1 MATIR
6 INPFASNLDYLTD
19 KLDLLTRL
27 TRIRRLQQV
36 AEGLETNEKADI
48 RDLDSPE
55 KPRKPVAAA
64 RARERMA
71 QWKEDLQ
78 AHERRV
84 TKTLALGKVALPLE
98 QLGTEHKLDAFEKNV
113 LAVLIG
119 ADMDPGF
126 LKALEDM
133 GGYKRGIREIRTL
146 LILLCDDTA
155 GRIHARRY
163 FVHDAALLTG
173 GLLNLSYSRD
183 MNSETEFMSMDLA
196 VPRRIASL
204 ILGEQDLDE
213 GVMAFSSVVEPEVS
227 LDQVVLPPE
236 KLEEVLGLV
245 RNRNR
250 YLEARKEWGF
260 DRILKYGRGTVI
272 MFCGPPGT
280 GKTMLAHA
288 LAKEAGCR
296 LMLADLRQVVNHSR
310 HDMGE
315 NLQRMFHEAR
325 ILNAVLFFDEADEMF
340 TDRCANEFM
349 PTLLRE
355 MEKMDGVC
363 ILATNRPQILDEA
376 LERRILYRM
385 DFELPSP
392 ALREQIWRK
401 HLPAEARIADDV
413 DFTALAEEFEFSG
426 GFIKNAI
433 LTAFTL
439 VLQRPPAEQHLTHAD
454 LRNAARTQIRNRL
467 RGQVG
472 RVEPRAAIGD
482 LVLPATE
489 KRQVEEII
497 AATRQR
503 QKVFST
509 WGFGKMPGIGR
520 GITALFS
527 GAPGAG
533 KTLAAEVIAHELGYG
548 MHAVALSSLL
558 SQYVGETEK
567 RIDALFADVRD
578 DGTLLLIDEA
588 DALFGA
594 RLERDGHHAHY
605 INQQVNVLLHALERH
620 DGLVVLTT
628 NRPGDFDPA
637 FKRRIRYHIE
647 FPQPDGTA
655 RAAIWRCQLPPAAP
669 LAPDVDLSALARA
682 YELTGGHIRNA
693 VLRAAFTA
701 ATDGGVITHKMLATE
716 AAREAGPG
724 KESRIGFHE

>member
-1 MATIR
+1 MATTR
-6 INPFASNLDYLTD
+6 INPFASNLDYLTN
-19 KLDLLTRL
+19 KLELLTRL
-27 TRIRRLQQV
+27 TRIRRLQNV
-36 AEGLETNEKADI
+36 ADGLAPYPDYASETIEI
-48 RDLDSPE
+48 TPRT
-55 KPRKPVAAA
+55 RKPTPLAL
-64 RARERMA
+64 ARERLSKWQA
-71 QWKEDLQ
+71 DLQ
-78 AHERRV
+78 KHEERV
-84 TKTLALGKVALPLE
+84 AKTLAEGRIDLPLE
-98 QLGTEHKLDAFEKNV
+98 QLGVEHKLDTFEKDV
-113 LAVLIG
+113 LAVLLG

-133 GGYKRGIREIRTL
+133 GGHHRGVREIRTIL
-146 LILLCDDTA
+146 MLLCDNTA
-155 GRIHARRY
+155 ERIHARRY
-163 FVHDAALLTG
+163 FVHNAALLAG
-173 GLLNLSYSRD
+173 GLLNLSYSHD
-183 MNSETEFMSMDLA
+183 MSSETEFMTMDLA

-213 GVMAFSSVVEPEVS
+213 GIMAFSAVVEPEVS

-236 KLEEVLGLV
+236 KLTEVLALV
-245 RNRNR
+245 RDRDV
-250 YLEARKEWGF
+250 YLQARREWGF
-260 DRILKYGRGTVI
+260 DRVLKYGRGTVI
-272 MFCGPPGT
+272 MFSGPPGT

-296 LMLADLRQVVNHSR
+296 LMLADLRQVVTHSR
-310 HDMGE
+310 HDIGE

-340 TDRCANEFM
+340 TDRNFNGFM

-355 MEKMDGVC
+355 LEKMDGLC

-392 ALREQIWRK
+392 TLREQIWRK
-401 HLPAEARIADDV
+401 HLPAEAHVSPDV
-413 DFTALAEEFEFSG
+413 DFAALAEEFEFSG
-426 GFIKNAI
+426 GFIKNAV

-439 VLQRPPAEQHLTHAD
+439 VLQRPEADRQLTHAD
-454 LRNAARTQIRNRL
+454 LRAAARTQIRNRL
-467 RGQVG
+467 RGQKG
-472 RVEPRAAIGD
+472 RVDPKAAIGD
-482 LVLPATE
+482 LILPTSE
-489 KRQVEEII
+489 KRQIEDII

-503 QKVFST
+503 QRVFST
-509 WGFGKMPGIGR
+509 WGFGNMPGVGR

-533 KTLAAEVIAHELGYG
+533 KSLAAEVIAHELGYG
-548 MHAVALSSLL
+548 LHSVALSGLL

-567 RIDALFADVRD
+567 RIAALFADVRD

-594 RLERDGHHAHY
+594 RLERDDHHAHY
-605 INQQVNVLLHALERH
+605 INQQVNVLLNALERH

-647 FPQPDGTA
+647 FPEPDATA
-655 RAAIWRCQLPPAAP
+655 RVAIWRCQLPPAAP
-669 LAPDVDLSALARA
+669 LAEDVDLSALARA

-693 VLRAAFTA
+693 VLRAAFAA
-701 ATDGGVITHKMLATE
+701 ATDGGVITHKMLDTE
-716 AAREAGPG
+716 AAREAGTG
-724 KESRIGFHE
+724 KDSRIGFHE